1 MGGADREW
9 RKLRGLGEYTKMPQ
23 RAAKLFGMLDKKGNV
38 RECAEGEKSQF
49 SQERWKWLLD
59 SDFRISDRCCYHM
72 KKSPLARWQKKS
84 GKKPIIATM
93 TEESLQRKM
102 AWLKTGCNAFDGKQI
117 SKPMSFWTE
126 QDVLEYIDIMELDVA
141 PVYGTLLY
149 SNGKYYFDGCQRTG
163 CVFCGFGCHLEHEP
177 NRFQRLKE
185 THPKLYKYCMNG
197 GEYDEEGVWV
207 PNKSGLG
214 MRHVLDF
221 INVKTE

>member
-23 RAAKLFGMLDKKGNV
+23 RAAKLFGMLDKKGNI

-102 AWLKTGCNAFDGKQI
+102 AWLKAVNYTNAMLVGNN
-117 SKPMSFWTE
+117 FWE
-126 QDVLEYIDIMELDVA
+126 AI
-141 PVYGTLLY
+141 G
-149 SNGKYYFDGCQRTG
+149 
-163 CVFCGFGCHLEHEP
+163 
-177 NRFQRLKE
+177 
-185 THPKLYKYCMNG
+185 
-197 GEYDEEGVWV
+197 
-207 PNKSGLG
+207 
-214 MRHVLDF
+214 
-221 INVKTE
+221 